1 MRKKNKDKGSGRSS
15 GGGGRGGP
23 EHPHAKTIREAYSTV
38 VLEASEL
45 GAAGAKSKEA
55 MLKEA
60 ASLASSWTKIPHW
73 DRRRSQSRGLSQPP
87 KLSDKSGN
95 IGRQGE
101 GAQVHCRGVVVRRD
115 VGCRETLAQTL

>member
-1 MRKKNKDKGSGRSS
+1 MFYKQDRIGGLLTRAGGSIKPRFSASPHMRKKNKDKGGGRS
-15 GGGGRGGP
+15 GGGRGGP

-60 ASLASSWTKIPHW
+60 ASLASNWTK
-73 DRRRSQSRGLSQPP
+73 SR
-87 KLSDKSGN
+87 
-95 IGRQGE
+95 IGIEDVRK
-101 GAQVHCRGVVVRRD
+101 VV
-115 VGCRETLAQTL
+115 G